1 MLSTTSN
8 IINNLGDK
16 IDGLDD
22 SDSDI
27 LRMDPNQ
34 PREKQ
39 SIFEEDKEENENI
52 RQTTQ
57 TMQTQ
62 PMETENEKQIQ

>member
-27 LRMDPNQ
+27 LRIDPNQ
-34 PREKQ
+34 PRKNL
-39 SIFEEDKEENENI
+39 SKFEEDKEENENI
-52 RQTTQ
+52 RQTT
-57 TMQTQ
+57 
-62 PMETENEKQIQ
+62 